1 MRVVALLQCRTVKKI
16 SLNKVL
22 LVIIISSACS
32 ASTITQTSSPAAS
45 TSPAAKGAPNDL
57 DQSFVRIAAKAQG
70 RVGFAARVLETGE
83 ETGLNSSEH
92 YPMHSVYK
100 LPISMAV
107 LRRVDAGE
115 LKLDQMVEIKQSD
128 FVRQGMY
135 SPIRDKNPNGARLA
149 LAEILRYAVAESD
162 GTASDVLMKL
172 VGGPQAVMAFL
183 NEIKVSG
190 ITVVNSENEIGRDW
204 QTQYE
209 NWATPSGAVELL
221 AALQAQRGLSAAS
234 QKLLFKLLT
243 ESIPGAKRLKE
254 QLPAGAIVAHKT
266 GTGGTRNGLT
276 SATNDIGIITL
287 PDGRHLA
294 VAVFVSDSKADL
306 NTREA
311 VIAEIA
317 KALWDKWGSNSKT
330 Q

>member
-1 MRVVALLQCRTVKKI
+1 MRLVALLQCRTVKKI

-32 ASTITQTSSPAAS
+32 ASTITQHYTPASPAAQS
-45 TSPAAKGAPNDL
+45 ARSGQNNL

-83 ETGLNSSEH
+83 EAGLNSSEH

-135 SPIRDKNPNGARLA
+135 SPIRDQNPNGARLA
-149 LAEILRYAVAESD
+149 LVEILRYAVAESD

-172 VGGPQAVMAFL
+172 AGGPQAVMAFL

-190 ITVVNSENEIGRDW
+190 SMWSTRKTRSGAIGRRSMRTGRRRVARSSYLRRCKHGEACR
-204 QTQYE
+204 QT
-209 NWATPSGAVELL
+209 ARS
-221 AALQAQRGLSAAS
+221 SC
-234 QKLLFKLLT
+234 
-243 ESIPGAKRLKE
+243 
-254 QLPAGAIVAHKT
+254 
-266 GTGGTRNGLT
+266 
-276 SATNDIGIITL
+276 
-287 PDGRHLA
+287 
-294 VAVFVSDSKADL
+294 
-306 NTREA
+306 
-311 VIAEIA
+311 
-317 KALWDKWGSNSKT
+317 
-330 Q
+330 

>member
-57 DQSFVRIAAKAQG
+57 DQSFVRIAAKANG

-115 LKLDQMVEIKQSD
+115 LKLDQMVDIKQRD
-128 FVRQGMY
+128 FVPQVMF

-149 LAEILRYAVAESD
+149 LAEILRYAVAEGD

-172 VGGPQAVMAFL
+172 AGGPQAVMAVL

-190 ITVVNSENEIGRDW
+190 I
-204 QTQYE
+204 
-209 NWATPSGAVELL
+209 
-221 AALQAQRGLSAAS
+221 
-234 QKLLFKLLT
+234 
-243 ESIPGAKRLKE
+243 
-254 QLPAGAIVAHKT
+254 
-266 GTGGTRNGLT
+266 
-276 SATNDIGIITL
+276 
-287 PDGRHLA
+287 
-294 VAVFVSDSKADL
+294 
-306 NTREA
+306 
-311 VIAEIA
+311 
-317 KALWDKWGSNSKT
+317 
-330 Q
+330 